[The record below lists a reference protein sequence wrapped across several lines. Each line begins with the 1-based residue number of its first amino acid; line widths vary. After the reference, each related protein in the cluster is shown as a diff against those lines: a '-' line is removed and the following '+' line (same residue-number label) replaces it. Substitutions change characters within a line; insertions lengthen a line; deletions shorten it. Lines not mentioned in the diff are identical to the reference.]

1 MSSKP
6 DFVILDPNLEDYKT
20 LRKEIG
26 KSIMEIR
33 RSKGHSQAQ
42 LAEILNISRST
53 LSKIEN
59 GNFAISVDYLE
70 RISRVLNFQIIF
82 RHSPID
88 RSEIG

>member
-6 DFVILDPNLEDYKT
+6 DFVVLDPNLEDYKT

-26 KSIMEIR
+26 KAIMEIR

-82 RHSPID
+82 KYIPSHT
-88 RSEIG
+88 

>member
-1 MSSKP
+1 MCSKP
-6 DFVILDPNLEDYKT
+6 DFVILDPNPEDSKV
-20 LRKEIG
+20 LRKEVG
-26 KSIMEIR
+26 KAIMEIR
-33 RSKGHSQAQ
+33 RSKGHSQVQ

-82 RHSPID
+82 RQSPID
-88 RSEIG
+88 I

>member
-6 DFVILDPNLEDYKT
+6 DFVVLDPNLEDSRT
-20 LRKEIG
+20 LRKEVG
-26 KSIMEIR
+26 KAIMEIR

-53 LSKIEN
+53 LSKIET